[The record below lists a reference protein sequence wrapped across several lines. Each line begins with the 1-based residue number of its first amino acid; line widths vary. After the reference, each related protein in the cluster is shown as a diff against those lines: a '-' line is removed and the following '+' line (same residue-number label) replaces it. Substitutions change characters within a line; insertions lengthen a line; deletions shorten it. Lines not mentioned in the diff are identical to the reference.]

1 MLDYNLQPKKKRS
14 SMLLFFLLR
23 AKIFIKGGNYMENA
37 PQKTNH
43 YYAVIFTSNLSNDTT
58 DYSNVAEKMEDL
70 AKQQPGFLGVES
82 ARGNSGLGITIS
94 YWESLEAIENWK
106 KNTLHKEAKKRGRE
120 QWYENFHLR
129 ICLVEK
135 EYKFQREIL

>member
-1 MLDYNLQPKKKRS
+1 
-14 SMLLFFLLR
+14 
-23 AKIFIKGGNYMENA
+23 MENT
-37 PQKTNH
+37 PQKTSP

-58 DYSNVAEKMEDL
+58 DYITVAGKMEEL

-82 ARGNSGLGITIS
+82 ARDHSGLGITIS

-106 KNTLHKEAKKRGRE
+106 RNTLHKEAKKRGRE

>member
-1 MLDYNLQPKKKRS
+1 
-14 SMLLFFLLR
+14 MLLFFFLH
-23 AKIFIKGGNYMENA
+23 AKILIKGGIYMENA
-37 PQKTNH
+37 SQKANH

-58 DYSNVAEKMEDL
+58 DYNTVAEKMEEL

-94 YWESLEAIENWK
+94 YWESLDAIENWK
-106 KNTLHKEAKKRGRE
+106 KNALHKEAKKRGRE

-135 EYKFQREIL
+135 EFKFQRGTI

>member
-1 MLDYNLQPKKKRS
+1 MKSDLEKNKP
-14 SMLLFFLLR
+14 
-23 AKIFIKGGNYMENA
+23 
-37 PQKTNH
+37 
-43 YYAVIFTSNLSNDTT
+43 YYAVIFTSNLSNDAT
-58 DYSNVAEKMEDL
+58 DYSTVAETMEEL

-82 ARGNSGLGITIS
+82 ARDNSGLGITIS

-106 KNTLHKEAKKRGRE
+106 KNALHKEAKKRGRE

-129 ICLVEK
+129 VCLVEK

>member
-1 MLDYNLQPKKKRS
+1 
-14 SMLLFFLLR
+14 
-23 AKIFIKGGNYMENA
+23 MENA
-37 PQKTNH
+37 SQKASH

-58 DYSNVAEKMEDL
+58 DYNTVAEEMEEL
-70 AKQQPGFLGVES
+70 AKRQPGFLGVES

-94 YWESLEAIENWK
+94 YWESLDAIENWK
-106 KNTLHKEAKKRGRE
+106 KNALHKEAKKRGRE

-135 EYKFQREIL
+135 EFKSQRGTI

>member
-1 MLDYNLQPKKKRS
+1 MENTSQKKK
-14 SMLLFFLLR
+14 
-23 AKIFIKGGNYMENA
+23 
-37 PQKTNH
+37 P
-43 YYAVIFTSNLSNDTT
+43 YYAVIFTSNLSNNTT
-58 DYSNVAEKMEDL
+58 NYSTVADKMEEL

-82 ARGNSGLGITIS
+82 ARDHSGLGITIS

-106 KNTLHKEAKKRGRE
+106 QNALHKEAKKRGRE

-135 EYKFQREIL
+135 EFKFHRGTL